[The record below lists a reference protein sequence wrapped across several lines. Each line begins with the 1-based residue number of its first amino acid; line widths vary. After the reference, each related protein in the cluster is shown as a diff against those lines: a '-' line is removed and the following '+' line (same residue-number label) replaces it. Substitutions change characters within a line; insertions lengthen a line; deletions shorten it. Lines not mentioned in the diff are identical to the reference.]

1 MNKSIFRPVALAVLV
16 LLAAAGWKLFFPHP
30 EKVIRRRL
38 TELAKLASFGPKEG
52 QLAKAVNAQKAA
64 DYFTEDAEIVV
75 DLTGYGSMK
84 INGRNDLFQALLAA
98 RTQLSMVEV
107 QFLDMNVVLDPNK
120 QGAVVDLTAKGR
132 VPGDRDIQVMELK
145 VSLKLVDRKW
155 LIRRVETVKTLSR
168 YHPGPPPQS
177 VPLRFAVYD

>member
-1 MNKSIFRPVALAVLV
+1 MSKWIFRLAALVVMV
-16 LLAAAGWKLFFPHP
+16 LLAAAGWRMFFPHP

-64 DYFTEDAEIVV
+64 DYFTEDTEIAV
-75 DLTGYGSMK
+75 DLSGYGSTK
-84 INGRNDLFQALLAA
+84 IDGRKDLSQALLIA

-107 QFLDMNVVLDPNK
+107 QFLDMNVVLAPNK
-120 QGAVVDLTAKGR
+120 QAAVVDLTAKGR

-145 VSLKLVDRKW
+145 VSLKLVDGKW
-155 LIRRVETVKTLSR
+155 LIRRVETIKTLLR
-168 YHPGPPPQS
+168 LHPELPSQS
-177 VPLRFAVYD
+177 PSCFAVYD